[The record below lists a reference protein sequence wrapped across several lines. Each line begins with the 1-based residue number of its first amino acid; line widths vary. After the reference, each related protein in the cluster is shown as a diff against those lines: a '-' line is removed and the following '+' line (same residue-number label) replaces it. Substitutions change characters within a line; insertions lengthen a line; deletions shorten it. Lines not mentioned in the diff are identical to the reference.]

1 MGGRLPESVIP
12 PAHVLEVRT
21 LGRLYCALMD
31 ERRGWQQRIQAQ
43 LFHQGAPPIAALL
56 TQTGRQGLAS
66 AELSAAGRQYV
77 EAALGRVDELT
88 EQIAPLRTQL
98 VTFAGRQPGCQALQC
113 HYGIGPLCAVIIW
126 AEVGDARRFATSGQL
141 VRYAGLDVTVYS
153 SAGKRSPGHLS
164 RQGSAQL
171 QWAAFEAAKSAT
183 HRGSPDYTSTSFPMT
198 SVLGELGRRRYPER
212 DVATSQ
218 ETDVGGAFWHTS
230 SITLRRSSSL
240 SSSYIETQ
248 TIHGRSTR

>member
-1 MGGRLPESVIP
+1 VIP

-21 LGRLYCALMD
+21 LGRLYCASMA

-56 TQTGRQGLAS
+56 TQPGRQGLAR

-77 EAALGRVDELT
+77 EAALRRIDELT

-98 VTFAGRQPGCQALQC
+98 VSFAGRQPGCWTLQC

-153 SAGKRSPGHLS
+153 SAGKRSPGHPS
-164 RQGSAQL
+164 RQGSAAL
-171 QWAAFEAAKSAT
+171 RWAAFEAAKSAT
-183 HRGSPDYTSTSFPMT
+183 HRGSPDYAYYHAVAARRDGKRATLAVARKLLRPCHHS
-198 SVLGELGRRRYPER
+198 LRELGDLALALPNPTPQ
-212 DVATSQ
+212 A
-218 ETDVGGAFWHTS
+218 A
-230 SITLRRSSSL
+230 
-240 SSSYIETQ
+240 
-248 TIHGRSTR
+248 